1 MSNGTIKKYQ
11 EDPYR
16 NYLDKTSKAESGGN
30 PNAKAKTSSALG
42 KYQFTEGTWKAV
54 VDKYNLGYSL
64 EDRKDPKKSEE
75 VMRLFT
81 KDNEAQ
87 LKPILGRELTDSERY
102 LGHFLG
108 VGGASNMFKAS
119 KKDLNMPVNYYI
131 SPKAIEANKT
141 VFYNKDGS
149 IKTIRQL
156 YEWAEKKMGDN
167 ITFANSVAPY
177 MNGNI
182 NSGISNLDISM
193 DSGSFASVPDVY
205 KEQETKKEETAIK
218 ELQQKEAE
226 NNFLEEYRQIV
237 QASPQQ
243 EAEEQIQYAP
253 PTNVLAIANQVSQ
266 FVDTPIFQGGGK
278 KTQSGIKIDP
288 QGYWNPNNE
297 GKPVIIEDQE
307 GQRKYPNK
315 ITKIKG
321 NTMSTEGYGD
331 IPLYVIPNVGEPKLI
346 FPNTGTHFFPKATD
360 FIEYP
365 IKIKDGK

>member
-1 MSNGTIKKYQ
+1 MSNGKTIKNYQ

-30 PNAKAKTSSALG
+30 SNAKATTSSALG

-108 VGGASNMFKAS
+108 VGGASNVFKAS
-119 KKDLNMPVNYYI
+119 KKDPNMPVNYYI

-149 IKTIRQL
+149 IKTTRQL
-156 YEWAEKKMGDN
+156 YDWAEKKMGDN
-167 ITFANSVAPY
+167 ITFAKDVAPY

-182 NSGISNLDISM
+182 NPDISNLDISV
-193 DSGSFASVPDVY
+193 DSSNFASVPDVY
-205 KEQETKKEETAIK
+205 KEEEQTKEREAIQQ
-218 ELQQKEAE
+218 LQQKEAE

-237 QASPQQ
+237 QATPQQ
-243 EAEEQIQYAP
+243 ETEEQTQYAP
-253 PTNVLAIANQVSQ
+253 PTNVFAIANQVSQ
-266 FVDTPIFQGGGK
+266 FVDTPMFKEGGVMVSKDGVFASGGK
-278 KTQSGIKIDP
+278 DVIVPS
-288 QGYWNPNNE
+288 PNISMKGVDYTILAKSLE
-297 GKPVIIEDQE
+297 TGEQKLLL
-307 GQRKYPNK
+307 PNMDYFFK
-315 ITKIKG
+315 NTK
-321 NTMSTEGYGD
+321 
-331 IPLYVIPNVGEPKLI
+331 NVLEQ
-346 FPNTGTHFFPKATD
+346 
-360 FIEYP
+360 P
-365 IKIKDGK
+365 IR